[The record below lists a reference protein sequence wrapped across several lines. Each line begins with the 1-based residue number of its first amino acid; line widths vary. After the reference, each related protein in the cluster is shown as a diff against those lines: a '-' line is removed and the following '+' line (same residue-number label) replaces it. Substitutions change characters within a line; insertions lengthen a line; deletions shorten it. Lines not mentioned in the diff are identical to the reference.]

1 MRTGTITHYATDME
15 EDIIKAEDGGEFVF
29 ERPSW
34 LHMQY
39 EPQSGDEVTF
49 ELEGLVATNVAIF
62 APNQNHW
69 A

>member
-15 EDIIKAEDGGEFVF
+15 EGIIKAQDGDEFVF

-39 EPQSGDEVTF
+39 EPQSGDEVSF
-49 ELEGLVATNVAIF
+49 ELEGLVATEVAIITRHQENR
-62 APNQNHW
+62 A
-69 A
+69 